1 MDKDKLKEVLQEIL
15 QDQISHMASD
25 DDSDLT
31 KMVNAAVKSS
41 IEELQSTLTAAP
53 EVGLA
58 SGNVSDS
65 LVLGA
70 LQNARSM
77 GGDMVMTPQGSILD
91 MGRKSTPWVKLSE
104 EMEGWATA
112 FAAYLKSKG
121 KVVSKLLQE
130 SDDTAGGYELAEV
143 H

>member
-1 MDKDKLKEVLQEIL
+1 MSLDKAKLKEVLQEL
-15 QDQISHMASD
+15 VQDQLIG
-25 DDSDLT
+25 DDSPIG
-31 KMVNAAVKSS
+31 KMVKDAVQGS
-41 IEELQSTLTAAP
+41 IEELQSTLTATP
-53 EVGLA
+53 QVGLP

-65 LVLGA
+65 LVLDA

-77 GGDMVMTPQGSILD
+77 GGNMVMTPQGSILD

-130 SDDTAGGYELAEV
+130 SDDTAGGYELEEV